1 MNLID
6 ELQSYIL
13 NEENMCAYLKYK
25 FKNTTNDENKKS
37 RSINVINT
45 KKTNLFIPREQDSL
59 FWCFYIIKNGEIKYE
74 MLNNKNSLLTKQL
87 KIEFIKMIRDNKTI
101 LKTYKFDTISNIESN
116 LVNDNVINIKTI
128 ISLCVIEKINLIFV
142 SKNCYFELLMNDT
155 DDTYIIREV
164 EVNTKYNKKY
174 GFELANI
181 ETLNQIKNSLYKLD
195 SLDKPI
201 KALSSYKVQDL
212 INIANKLAI
221 ETINRET
228 NKNKTKNELYE
239 SIIQY
244 F

>member
-87 KIEFIKMIRDNKTI
+87 KIEFIKMIRDNKSI

>member
-174 GFELANI
+174 GFELANN

>member
-87 KIEFIKMIRDNKTI
+87 KIEFIKMIRDNKSI

-174 GFELANI
+174 GFELANN

>member
-25 FKNTTNDENKKS
+25 FKNTANDENKKS

-87 KIEFIKMIRDNKTI
+87 KIEFIKMIRDNKSI